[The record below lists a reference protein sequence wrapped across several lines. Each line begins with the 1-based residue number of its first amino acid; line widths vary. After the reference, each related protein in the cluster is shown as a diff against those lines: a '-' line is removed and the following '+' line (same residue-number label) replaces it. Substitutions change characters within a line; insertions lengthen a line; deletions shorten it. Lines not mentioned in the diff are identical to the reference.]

1 MSWLVE
7 HGPAPAMIVAVIAL
21 LVAMGGSAYA
31 VSNLPPN
38 SVGTKQLKDGAV
50 TSAKLRNGAVTAKKV
65 KMGSLLPSNFKA
77 GQLPQGP
84 KGATGPA
91 GPPGPSGATGPQGS
105 AGATNVVVRTQSL
118 AATPANRGLSTTYT
132 ARPASGR
139 LGAGPPSRTGPDPN
153 DDLMWSKPVTAG
165 GVATNGSTPTGWVSI
180 IKNNSASARASTG
193 YVVCAQPLDR

>member
-7 HGPAPAMIVAVIAL
+7 HGPAPAMIVALIAL

-50 TSAKLRNGAVTAKKV
+50 TSAKLRNGVVTAKKV
-65 KMGSLLPSNFKA
+65 KMGSLLASNFKA

-118 AATPANRGLSTTYT
+118 AATPANTWVVYNVQCQTGERATG
-132 ARPASGR
+132 G
-139 LGAGPPSRTGPDPN
+139 GAAFATGPDPN

-193 YVVCAQPLDR
+193 YVVCAQP